1 MRLEFVIRML
11 EHDISVTSWA
21 VFDSSG
27 EKLSLKDL
35 PGDLYVKSVTDG
47 CWPMYGVQVAI
58 VIY

>member
-1 MRLEFVIRML
+1 MKLEFVIEML
-11 EHDISVTSWA
+11 DKDASITSWA

-35 PGDLYVKSVTDG
+35 PGDLYVKTVTDG
-47 CWPMYGVQVAI
+47 CWPRYGVQVAV